1 MKIAFP
7 CGHEEVPLVLPEGA
21 AVLEPRAVPALDD
34 PERSVTAALNSPR
47 DALSLAK
54 LAKGRK
60 SACVVISDITRP
72 VPNRVILPPLLRT
85 LESAGMERSRI
96 TILIATGTHR
106 SNVGQELVSLVGE
119 EIAGTY
125 PVVNHDCHA
134 RGSYRHIGEL
144 EGAPIEINSLYLDA
158 DLKILTGLIE
168 PHPYA
173 GYSGGAKS
181 ILPGLSSLETMK
193 FMHSFKM
200 IAHPNVTNCVLKGNP
215 FYEATMKVAHLAG
228 VDFIV
233 NALINKKKKPVG
245 FAAGGLPGAHLAGCL
260 EVEETS
266 VVRLEKPADLVITS
280 GGGAPMD
287 ATFYQCGKG
296 ILGAKAICRPGGAVV
311 LICGCTLG
319 IGSETYAELVA
330 TCGGIDEFACRYSDP
345 RNFVMDQWAAQS
357 YFQALR
363 RIGRVLVYSP
373 ALTEGQLKPFGV
385 QKIHHLQEEVDR
397 LLAAHPRVAAM
408 PQGPYVVGLTDR
420 ESTG

>member
-7 CGHEEVPLVLPEGA
+7 CGHEEVPLILPEGA
-21 AVLEPRAVPALDD
+21 VVVEPHAMPVIQD
-34 PERSVTAALNSPR
+34 PEGSVRAALKGPI
-47 DALSLAK
+47 DALPLAQ

-60 SACVVISDITRP
+60 TACVVISDITRP

-85 LESAGMERSRI
+85 LESAGIERNRT

-106 SNVGQELVSLVGE
+106 PNLGEELVSLVGQD
-119 EIAGTY
+119 IPATY
-125 PVVNHDCHA
+125 PVVNHDC
-134 RGSYRHIGEL
+134 RDRKDQRRIGEI
-144 EGAPIEINSLYLDA
+144 EDATIEINSLYLDA

-200 IAHPNVTNCVLKGNP
+200 IAHPKVTHCILKGNP
-215 FYEATMKVAHLAG
+215 FYEATMEAARLAG
-228 VDFIV
+228 ADFIL
-233 NALINKKKKPVG
+233 NALINKKKEPVA
-245 FAAGGLPGAHLAGCL
+245 FVAGGLPGAHLAGCRR
-260 EVEETS
+260 VEETS
-266 VVRLEKPADLVITS
+266 VIRLDKPADLVITS

-296 ILGAKAICRPGGAVV
+296 VLGAKAICRPGGTVILV
-311 LICGCTLG
+311 CGCALG

-330 TCGGIDEFACRYSDP
+330 GCGGAEDFACKYSDP

-357 YFQALR
+357 YLQALG

-373 ALTEGQLKPFGV
+373 ALTDEQLKPFGV

-397 LLAAHPRVAAM
+397 LLLDHPRVAAV
-408 PQGPYVVGLTDR
+408 PQGPYVVGLSD
-420 ESTG
+420 

>member
-7 CGHEEVPLVLPEGA
+7 CGHEEVPLILPDETVLI
-21 AVLEPRAVPALDD
+21 EPRAVPVIED
-34 PERSVTAALNSPR
+34 PERSVTAALEAPTGT
-47 DALSLAK
+47 LPLAQ

-60 SACVVISDITRP
+60 SACVVISDVTRP

-85 LESAGMERSRI
+85 LESAGIERSRI

-106 SNVGQELVSLVGE
+106 PNVGQELVSLVGE
-119 EIAGTY
+119 DIAATY
-125 PVVNHDCHA
+125 PVVNHDCRDRA
-134 RGSYRHIGEL
+134 TQRCIGEI
-144 EGAPIEINSLYLDA
+144 EGAPIAINSLYLDA

-200 IAHPNVTNCVLKGNP
+200 IAHPQVTHCVLKGNP
-215 FYEATMKVAHLAG
+215 FYEAAMEAARLAG
-228 VDFIV
+228 ADFMV
-233 NALINKKKKPVG
+233 NALINKKKEPVA
-245 FAAGGLPGAHLAGCL
+245 FVAGGLPDAHLAGCRR
-260 EVEETS
+260 VEQTS
-266 VVRLEKPADLVITS
+266 VVRLDKPADLVITS

-296 ILGAKAICRPGGAVV
+296 VLGAKAICRPGGTVILV
-311 LICGCTLG
+311 CGGALG

-330 TCGGIDEFACRYSDP
+330 GCGGAEEFACKYSDP

-357 YFQALR
+357 YLQALG

-373 ALTEGQLKPFGV
+373 ALTDDQLKPFGV

-397 LLAAHPRVAAM
+397 LLLDHPRVAAV
-408 PQGPYVVGLTDR
+408 PQGPYVVGLTD
-420 ESTG
+420 